1 MAMLS
6 AILVKDSKPTGVTD
20 KTDVLAAC
28 SPPTRMVGSKEPR
41 TSISLPK
48 ISAMELRYSSW
59 VSRRMLTTCELG
71 AAWAAAKI
79 APVDKMVRDK
89 REAARL
95 RMRDFPLLPEVDTA
109 QGTAKGF

>member
-6 AILVKDSKPTGVTD
+6 AILVKDSNPTGVTD

-59 VSRRMLTTCELG
+59 VSRLMLTTCELG
-71 AAWAAAKI
+71 AAWAATIAVVI
-79 APVDKMVRDK
+79 APADKTDRDR
-89 REAARL
+89 RETARL

-109 QGTAKGF
+109 QG